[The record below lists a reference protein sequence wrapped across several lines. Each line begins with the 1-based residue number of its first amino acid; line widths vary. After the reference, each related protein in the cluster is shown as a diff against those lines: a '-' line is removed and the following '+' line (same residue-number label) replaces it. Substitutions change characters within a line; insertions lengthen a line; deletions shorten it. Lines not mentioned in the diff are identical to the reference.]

1 MLGKR
6 FIWLSIIFL
15 VGTTALAVPP
25 GHIGPRPGG
34 MGRPPMN
41 TIGRPPM
48 HSPGRPPMHHPGI
61 NPRPPVSM
69 TPVKRPPIHNVVHRP
84 PMPRPYHYRP
94 LVYPVYRPYYYRTY
108 PVVYSTSYS
117 YYPYEA
123 VYISGDENGKV
134 IIRENPVYA
143 GVNTAANVINAAAN
157 TAAAIRFLTW

>member
-1 MLGKR
+1 
-6 FIWLSIIFL
+6 
-15 VGTTALAVPP
+15 
-25 GHIGPRPGG
+25 
-34 MGRPPMN
+34 
-41 TIGRPPM
+41 
-48 HSPGRPPMHHPGI
+48 MHHPGI
-61 NPRPPVSM
+61 NPRPPLSM
-69 TPVKRPPIHNVVHRP
+69 APVMHPPHRP
-84 PMPRPYHYRP
+84 HMPRPYHYRP
-94 LVYPVYRPYYYRTY
+94 WVYRPYYYRTY